1 MGKKIKAFSFKDQKI
16 NLPFEVE
23 LPDNYINWDSLAYT
37 TYILLTVIN
46 NLEER
51 LTEAEDKL
59 KEIKND

>member
-23 LPDNYINWDSLAYT
+23 LSDNYINLDSLAYT

-46 NLEER
+46 KLEER